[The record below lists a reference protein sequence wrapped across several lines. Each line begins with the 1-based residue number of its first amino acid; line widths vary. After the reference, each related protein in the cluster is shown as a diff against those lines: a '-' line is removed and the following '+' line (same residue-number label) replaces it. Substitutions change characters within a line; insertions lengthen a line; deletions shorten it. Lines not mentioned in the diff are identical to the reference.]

1 LSISGDFELPYQH
14 RRNNAP
20 IANLLSKLDDKI
32 ELNRKM
38 NDTLSVMV
46 QTIFKSWFSD
56 TKDGLREGW
65 DEQGIYEAANVIS
78 WGGTES

>member
-1 LSISGDFELPYQH
+1 
-14 RRNNAP
+14 
-20 IANLLSKLDDKI
+20 
-32 ELNRKM
+32 
-38 NDTLSVMV
+38 MV

-65 DEQGIYEAANVIS
+65 DEQGIYDAANVIS